1 MGYVE
6 PRTLFGAAAAAA
18 FFTTNIARKLALALL
33 GSGSAALAFLVA
45 LPLPFFLIAVAP
57 GLRPAPGR
65 HPPLAPFLPGIIYMS
80 REEIGTQCV
89 MMARIPK
96 KVNPQVT

>member
-6 PRTLFGAAAAAA
+6 PRTFGAAAAAA
-18 FFTTNIARKLALALL
+18 FFTTNIARNLALAVL

-65 HPPLAPFLPGIIYMS
+65 HPPLPPFCLPWEGK
-80 REEIGTQCV
+80 R
-89 MMARIPK
+89 
-96 KVNPQVT
+96 